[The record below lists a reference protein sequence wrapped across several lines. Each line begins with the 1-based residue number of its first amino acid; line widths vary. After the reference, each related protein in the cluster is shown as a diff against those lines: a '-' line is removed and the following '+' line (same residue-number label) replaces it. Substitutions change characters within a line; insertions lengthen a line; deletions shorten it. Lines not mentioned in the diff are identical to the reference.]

1 MIEVKPLDFPT
12 FEEFAKRK
20 PLSVLD
26 YNFYHGTAV
35 VNHLTR
41 ETDSAFWVNGGNLQ
55 SLCGVAF
62 QLTEDNYEIVKQ
74 AIEVDRMARINALIG

>member
-1 MIEVKPLDFPT
+1 MDVKPLEFPV

-20 PLSVLD
+20 PLTVLD

-41 ETDSAFWVNGGNLQ
+41 ETDSAFWVSGGNLQ
-55 SLCGVAF
+55 SLRGVAF
-62 QLTEDNYEIVKQ
+62 QLTEDNYEMVKG
-74 AIEVDRMARINALIG
+74 AIEADRMARINALIG